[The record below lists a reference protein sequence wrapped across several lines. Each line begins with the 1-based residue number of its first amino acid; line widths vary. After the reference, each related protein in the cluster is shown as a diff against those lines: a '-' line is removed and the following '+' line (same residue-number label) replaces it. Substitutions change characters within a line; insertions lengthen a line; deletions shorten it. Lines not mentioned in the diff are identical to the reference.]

1 VTDPLLTMV
10 HNNPVRIA
18 HGKLCVDRKFLT
30 GMERFCAAI
39 PTPLVSVHPA
49 ASADYEP
56 MDPVEVP
63 IAGLGFRIVS
73 VPVGCDGLPLPG
85 GRAELRRLLAES
97 SLVYGHGLGAIELAR
112 ELRKPYILLLEYDLQ
127 TQITVATSLVRQPW
141 RKVVRTMRNAL
152 DYRLRQMPEVRRAH
166 SVHCNGYPIY
176 EAVAP
181 YQSRRLLY
189 LDSRMEGQMVV
200 SAEDL
205 AARLQGLG
213 SRPLRLLYSG
223 RFEPMKGA
231 LDAVEVGLACLR
243 SGIAVELDCYG
254 QGSQR
259 EAMVGLAGQ
268 SGGRIRIHEAIPF
281 PDLVQ
286 VARRSDLF
294 VCCHIQNDPSCT
306 YLESMGAGLPIIG
319 YRNRMWGGM
328 CDQSR
333 AGLCSP
339 LGKPEAAAA
348 NIALLQA
355 DPARLATKSQRA
367 RDFALQHTFEREFA
381 RRTEA
386 LCAALD
392 EIKANRVA

>member
-1 VTDPLLTMV
+1 MV

-39 PTPLVSVHPA
+39 PTPLASVHPA
-49 ASADYEP
+49 AAPDFVP

-63 IAGLGFRIVS
+63 VASLGFRIAS
-73 VPVGCDGLPLPG
+73 VPVGRDGLPLAD
-85 GRAELRRLLAES
+85 GRAELRRLVAEA
-97 SLVYGHGLGAIELAR
+97 SLVYGHGLGAVDLAR
-112 ELRKPYILLLEYDLQ
+112 ELGKPYILLLEYDLQ
-127 TQITVATSLVRQPW
+127 TQITVAVSQVRQPW
-141 RKVVRTMRNAL
+141 RRMVRTMRNAL

-189 LDSRMEGQMVV
+189 LDSRMEAHMVV
-200 SAEDL
+200 PAEQL

-243 SGIAVELDCYG
+243 RGLDIELDCFG

-259 EAMVGLAGQ
+259 EAMVQQAAR
-268 SGGRIRIHEAIPF
+268 SGGRIRIHDAIPF
-281 PDLVQ
+281 PELVM
-286 VARRSDLF
+286 VARQSDLF

-306 YLESMGAGLPIIG
+306 YIESLGAGLPIIG

-333 AGLCSP
+333 AGLYSP

-355 DPARLATKSQRA
+355 DPARLTAKSLRA
-367 RDFALQHTFEREFA
+367 REFALQHTFEREFA

-386 LCAALD
+386 LCAALA
-392 EIKANRVA
+392 EIQADRVA